1 MINVLYQEKGLTENS
16 VEDSDEDLDVNEK
29 AQRVII
35 TKIQEKDKMQVNGQ
49 KLERIRKEISIKQQ

>member
-1 MINVLYQEKGLTENS
+1 MYQEKGLTENS

-35 TKIQEKDKMQVNGQ
+35 TKIQEKDKKQVNGQ

>member
-1 MINVLYQEKGLTENS
+1 LYQEKGLTENS